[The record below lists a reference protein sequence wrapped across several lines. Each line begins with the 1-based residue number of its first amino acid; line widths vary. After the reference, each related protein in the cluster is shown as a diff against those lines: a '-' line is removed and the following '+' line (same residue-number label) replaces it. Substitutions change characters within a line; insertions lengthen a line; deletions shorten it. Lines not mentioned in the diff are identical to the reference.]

1 VKSVDELKENIMTL
15 PDERYR
21 AILWAKEFCQALL
34 DPKKTP
40 RVPKEIRRRAYSVL
54 RHFPDEYYLS
64 MLAEARP
71 DIIERRG
78 DPLDPLYKIVKEYE
92 LSKDSK

>member
-1 VKSVDELKENIMTL
+1 MTM

-21 AILWAKEFCQALL
+21 AILWAREFCESLL
-34 DPKKTP
+34 DSKKTP

-54 RHFPDEYYLS
+54 RHFPEEYYLS

-78 DPLDPLYKIVKEYE
+78 DPYDPLYKMVKEYD
-92 LSKDSK
+92 LTKDLK

>member
-1 VKSVDELKENIMTL
+1 MTL

-21 AILWAKEFCQALL
+21 AIMYAKSFCEDLL

-40 RVPKEIRRRAYSVL
+40 RVPKGVRKRALGVL
-54 RHFPDEYYLS
+54 RHFPDDYYLS

-71 DIIERRG
+71 DIIERKG
-78 DPLDPLYKIVKEYE
+78 EPYDPLYKMVKEYDLQKE
-92 LSKDSK
+92 K

>member
-1 VKSVDELKENIMTL
+1 MTL

-21 AILWAKEFCQALL
+21 AIMFAKSLCEDLMFAN
-34 DPKKTP
+34 KTP
-40 RVPKEIRRRAYSVL
+40 GVPKAIRERARAVL

-78 DPLDPLYKIVKEYE
+78 EPYDPLYKMVKEFD
-92 LSKDSK
+92 LTKDSK

>member
-1 VKSVDELKENIMTL
+1 M

-21 AILWAKEFCQALL
+21 AILYAKRFCEDLL
-34 DPKKTP
+34 DSKKTP
-40 RVPKEIRRRAYSVL
+40 RVSKEIRKRALSVL

-71 DIIERRG
+71 DIIERKG
-78 DPLDPLYKIVKEYE
+78 EPYDPLYKMIRNYE
-92 LSKDSK
+92 DDNGITRD

>member
-1 VKSVDELKENIMTL
+1 MTL

-21 AILWAKEFCQALL
+21 AIKWAEQLCRDLM
-34 DPKKTP
+34 DPSKTP
-40 RVPKEIRRRAYSVL
+40 RVPKTIRQRAYSVL
-54 RHFPDEYYLS
+54 RHFPEEYYLA

-78 DPLDPLYKIVKEYE
+78 KPFDPLYKMVKDYE
-92 LSKDSK
+92 FKKEEK

>member
-1 VKSVDELKENIMTL
+1 MTL

-21 AILWAKEFCQALL
+21 AIRYAEKLCVDLL

-40 RVPKEIRRRAYSVL
+40 RVPKEIRKRALGVL

-64 MLAEARP
+64 MLADCRP
-71 DIIERRG
+71 DILERKG
-78 DPLDPLYKIVKEYE
+78 GPVDPLYKMIRDYE
-92 LSKDSK
+92 NNNGITRD

>member
-1 VKSVDELKENIMTL
+1 MTL

-21 AILWAKEFCQALL
+21 AITWARDLCEELL

-40 RVPKEIRRRAYSVL
+40 RVPKEIRQQAYSVL
-54 RHFPDEYYLS
+54 RHFPDDYYLS

-71 DIIERRG
+71 DILERRG
-78 DPLDPLYKIVKEYE
+78 TPVDPLYKLIRDYE
-92 LSKDSK
+92 QDNGITGD

>member
-1 VKSVDELKENIMTL
+1 MF
-15 PDERYR
+15 
-21 AILWAKEFCQALL
+21 AKQLCEDLM

-40 RVPKEIRRRAYSVL
+40 RVPRDIRRRAYSVL

-78 DPLDPLYKIVKEYE
+78 DPIEPLYQLIKQYE
-92 LSKDSK
+92 LEKEHEQR

>member
-1 VKSVDELKENIMTL
+1 MTL

-21 AILWAKEFCQALL
+21 AILFAKSFCQDLL

-40 RVPKEIRRRAYSVL
+40 RVPKDIRRQAYGVL
-54 RHFPDEYYLS
+54 RHFPDDYYLS

-71 DIIERRG
+71 DILERRG
-78 DPLDPLYKIVKEYE
+78 DPIEPLYRMIRDYEQTKEK
-92 LSKDSK
+92 SNV

>member
-1 VKSVDELKENIMTL
+1 MTL

-21 AILWAKEFCQALL
+21 AIIWARDLCRELL
-34 DPKKTP
+34 DPKQTP
-40 RVPKEIRRRAYSVL
+40 KVPKSIRQQAYSVL

-71 DIIERRG
+71 DILERKG
-78 DPLDPLYKIVKEYE
+78 EPLDPLYKMVKQYGLQKQKENE
-92 LSKDSK
+92 

>member
-1 VKSVDELKENIMTL
+1 MTL

-21 AILWAKEFCQALL
+21 AILYAVSLCEDLL

-40 RVPKEIRRRAYSVL
+40 RVPKDIRSRARSVL

-78 DPLDPLYKIVKEYE
+78 DPIDPLYKMIKEHE
-92 LSKDSK
+92 LAKDSKL

>member
-1 VKSVDELKENIMTL
+1 MTL

-21 AILWAKEFCQALL
+21 AIMWAKSLCEDLM

-40 RVPKEIRRRAYSVL
+40 KVPKDIRRRAYGVL

-64 MLAEARP
+64 MLAECRP
-71 DIIERRG
+71 DILERRG
-78 DPLDPLYKIVKEYE
+78 EPFDPLYKMVKEYDLQKE
-92 LSKDSK
+92 KE

>member
-1 VKSVDELKENIMTL
+1 MTL

-21 AILWAKEFCQALL
+21 AIMYAKSFCQDLL

-40 RVPKEIRRRAYSVL
+40 RVPRAIRERARGVL

-64 MLAEARP
+64 MLADSRP
-71 DIIERRG
+71 DILERRG
-78 DPLDPLYKIVKEYE
+78 EAFDPLYKMVKEFE
-92 LSKDSK
+92 LTKEGNKQ

>member
-1 VKSVDELKENIMTL
+1 MTL

-21 AILWAKEFCQALL
+21 AIMFAKSLCEDLL
-34 DPKKTP
+34 DSRKTP
-40 RVPKEIRRRAYSVL
+40 RVPKDIRRRALGVL

-64 MLAEARP
+64 MLAESRP

-78 DPLDPLYKIVKEYE
+78 DPYDPLYKMVKEYE
-92 LSKDSK
+92 LGKENESGT

>member
-1 VKSVDELKENIMTL
+1 MTL

-21 AILWAKEFCQALL
+21 ALMWAKTLL
-34 DPKKTP
+34 EDIASPNKTK
-40 RVPKEIRRRAYSVL
+40 RIPKEIRQRAYSAL

-78 DPLDPLYKIVKEYE
+78 EPFDPLYKLVKEYGMD
-92 LSKDSK
+92 KDAKGS

>member
-1 VKSVDELKENIMTL
+1 MTL

-21 AILWAKEFCQALL
+21 AIMYAKSFLQDLL

-40 RVPKEIRRRAYSVL
+40 RVPKEIRRRALGVL

-64 MLAEARP
+64 MLAECRP
-71 DIIERRG
+71 DILERKG
-78 DPLDPLYKIVKEYE
+78 EPFDPLYKMVKEYE
-92 LSKDSK
+92 LTKDEK

>member
-1 VKSVDELKENIMTL
+1 MTL

-21 AILWAKEFCQALL
+21 AIMYAQSLCEDLL

-40 RVPKEIRRRAYSVL
+40 RVPKSIRKRALGVL
-54 RHFPDEYYLS
+54 RHFPEDYYLS

-71 DIIERRG
+71 DIIERKG
-78 DPLDPLYKIVKEYE
+78 EPYDPLYKMVKEYDLQKE
-92 LSKDSK
+92 K